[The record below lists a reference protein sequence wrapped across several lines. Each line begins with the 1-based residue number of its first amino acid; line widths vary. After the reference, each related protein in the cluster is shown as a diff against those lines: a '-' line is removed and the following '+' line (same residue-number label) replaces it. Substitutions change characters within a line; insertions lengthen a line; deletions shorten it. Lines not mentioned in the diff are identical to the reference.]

1 MPSLAI
7 GGMESKIVCV
17 GVTILPIFLSIH
29 LSVYLP
35 ISTFTSAN
43 MKYDMFL
50 RALTVLELQALLF
63 YGRPGLI
70 FP

>member
-7 GGMESKIVCV
+7 GGMEPKIICV

-35 ISTFTSAN
+35 ISTFTSEN
-43 MKYDMFL
+43 MICF
-50 RALTVLELQALLF
+50 
-63 YGRPGLI
+63 
-70 FP
+70 